1 MGSNSEY
8 KRGKVDGDHV
18 WEPVVSC
25 NGLLARQGSGGYWS
39 VAGVQ
44 NKEGTGEEEGLLLW
58 IGYRISFITERTR
71 RGFLCLNGIS
81 WVKLDLLKTFQ
92 FIEIT
97 C

>member
-1 MGSNSEY
+1 M
-8 KRGKVDGDHV
+8 
-18 WEPVVSC
+18 
-25 NGLLARQGSGGYWS
+25 
-39 VAGVQ
+39 AGVQ
-44 NKEGTGEEEGLLLW
+44 NEEGTGEEEGLLLW

-71 RGFLCLNGIS
+71 RGSLCLNGIS